1 MSRLPTEIFAGAP
14 ALAKQGLLSR
24 LVQRFH
30 AWQSARAL
38 PVASLYWGE
47 AGLWSFNPA
56 LADSSD
62 SKGQSWPDFES
73 WCAAHPGQQLRIW
86 VGGAW
91 VHNVSVPADM
101 PLADAQAV
109 KAYARLQ
116 FVHYFGA
123 AAQDWPL
130 ALWQPGSGPAA
141 GQRHAVALQEQGG
154 LSLAALSQ
162 TAQRYRVRIL
172 SLRPAWSHALA
183 IAATLDQAWAR
194 AESSGLALLEGRMLS
209 WLSLSKGQLVEVQ
222 QRYLDQAD
230 SQELQALMQG
240 LQPAT
245 GSSHAPKLMGW
256 GPQGT
261 RWDVSDELGAL
272 HDSPQT
278 AHWLA
283 SEALA

>member
-1 MSRLPTEIFAGAP
+1 MSPT
-14 ALAKQGLLSR
+14 LARPGLLSR
-24 LVQRFH
+24 WVQRFH
-30 AWQSARAL
+30 AWQRACAM

-47 AGLWSFNPA
+47 AGLWSFNHEGDTIA
-56 LADSSD
+56 QAS
-62 SKGQSWPDFES
+62 GRSWPDFES

-130 ALWQPGSGPAA
+130 ALWQAGSGPAA

-154 LSLAALSQ
+154 LSLAALSH
-162 TAQRYRVRIL
+162 TARAHRVRIL

-183 IAATLDQAWAR
+183 IAATLDQAWAK
-194 AESSGLALLEGRMLS
+194 AECSGLALLEGRMLS
-209 WLSLSKGQLVEVQ
+209 WLRLSKGQLVEVQ

-230 SQELQALMQG
+230 GHELQTLMQG
-240 LQPAT
+240 LQPDT

-256 GPQGT
+256 GPQGS
-261 RWDVSDELGAL
+261 RLEAL
-272 HDSPQT
+272 HDSPQG

-283 SEALA
+283 KEAVA

>member
-1 MSRLPTEIFAGAP
+1 M
-14 ALAKQGLLSR
+14 
-24 LVQRFH
+24 
-30 AWQSARAL
+30 
-38 PVASLYWGE
+38 ASLYWGE
-47 AGLWSFNPA
+47 AGLWSFEPA
-56 LADSSD
+56 ALDSSAGPG
-62 SKGQSWPDFES
+62 SRQGQSWPDFES

-130 ALWQPGSGPAA
+130 ALWQPGRGPAA

-162 TAQRYRVRIL
+162 TAQRHGVRIL

-209 WLSLSKGQLVEVQ
+209 WLRLSQGQLVEVQ

-240 LQPAT
+240 LQPAS

-256 GPQGT
+256 GPQGS
-261 RWDVSDELGAL
+261 RLNEEGL
-272 HDSPQT
+272 HDSPQA